1 MAVQFI
7 LMTIAFVIML
17 IVAILQQRRIKEL
30 NKKYHDLYDEGFQKY
45 YGLGKLYRRRYI
57 FVKNAPPEWL
67 PAKRIEK
74 HTTRKGGDADD
85 LTIIEELHNRILKQ
99 SEQIER
105 LKNEKAALAE
115 KISRNYPAELLKAVN
130 AIKEGLTE
138 KKHKIEKIEKGLATL
153 DDIFSILTN

>member
-1 MAVQFI
+1 
-7 LMTIAFVIML
+7 MTEQEFDTQVW
-17 IVAILQQRRIKEL
+17 RRFDVVTTDTGIETTVM
-30 NKKYHDLYDEGFQKY
+30 NVCFTTRSVRIY
-45 YGLGKLYRRRYI
+45 
-57 FVKNAPPEWL
+57 VKNAPPEWL

-74 HTTRKGGDADD
+74 HTTRKGDTADEG
-85 LTIIEELHNRILKQ
+85 TIIEELHNRILKQ

-115 KISRNYPAELLKAVN
+115 KISKSYPSEILKAVN

-153 DDIFSILTN
+153 DDIFSKLTN

>member
-1 MAVQFI
+1 
-7 LMTIAFVIML
+7 MTEQEFDSQVW
-17 IVAILQQRRIKEL
+17 RRFDVVTTDTGIETTVM
-30 NKKYHDLYDEGFQKY
+30 NICFST
-45 YGLGKLYRRRYI
+45 RSVRI

-85 LTIIEELHNRILKQ
+85 LTIIQELHNRILKQ
-99 SEQIER
+99 NEQIER
-105 LKNEKAALAE
+105 LKNEKAALTE
-115 KISRNYPAELLKAVN
+115 KISKNYPAELLKAVN

-138 KKHKIEKIEKGLATL
+138 RKHKIEKIEKGLATL

>member
-1 MAVQFI
+1 
-7 LMTIAFVIML
+7 MTEQEFDSQVW
-17 IVAILQQRRIKEL
+17 RRFDVVTTDTGIETTVM
-30 NKKYHDLYDEGFQKY
+30 NICFST
-45 YGLGKLYRRRYI
+45 RSVRI
-57 FVKNAPPEWL
+57 FLKNAPPEWL

-153 DDIFSILTN
+153 DDIFSRLTN

>member
-1 MAVQFI
+1 
-7 LMTIAFVIML
+7 MTEQEFDSQVW
-17 IVAILQQRRIKEL
+17 RRFDVVTTDMGIETTVM
-30 NKKYHDLYDEGFQKY
+30 NVCFSTRSVRIY
-45 YGLGKLYRRRYI
+45 
-57 FVKNAPPEWL
+57 VKNAPPEWL

-99 SEQIER
+99 NEQIER
-105 LKNEKAALAE
+105 LKDEKAALAE

>member
-1 MAVQFI
+1 
-7 LMTIAFVIML
+7 MTEQEFDSQVW
-17 IVAILQQRRIKEL
+17 RRFDVVTTDTGIETTVM
-30 NKKYHDLYDEGFQKY
+30 NICFST
-45 YGLGKLYRRRYI
+45 RSVRI

-138 KKHKIEKIEKGLATL
+138 KKHKIEKIEKGLVTL

>member
-1 MAVQFI
+1 
-7 LMTIAFVIML
+7 MTEQEFDSQVW
-17 IVAILQQRRIKEL
+17 RRFDVVTTDTGIETTVM
-30 NKKYHDLYDEGFQKY
+30 NVCFSS
-45 YGLGKLYRRRYI
+45 RSVRI

-85 LTIIEELHNRILKQ
+85 LAVIEELHNRIMKQ
-99 SEQIER
+99 DDQIVR
-105 LKNEKAALAE
+105 LKNEKAALTE
-115 KISRNYPAELLKAVN
+115 KINKSYPSEILKAVN

>member
-1 MAVQFI
+1 
-7 LMTIAFVIML
+7 MTEQEFDSQVW
-17 IVAILQQRRIKEL
+17 RRFDVVTTDTGIETTVM
-30 NKKYHDLYDEGFQKY
+30 NICFST
-45 YGLGKLYRRRYI
+45 RSVRI

-85 LTIIEELHNRILKQ
+85 FTIIEELHNRIIKQ

-105 LKNEKAALAE
+105 LKNEKAALTE

-138 KKHKIEKIEKGLATL
+138 KKHKIEKIEKGLTTL

>member
-1 MAVQFI
+1 
-7 LMTIAFVIML
+7 MTEQEFDSQVW
-17 IVAILQQRRIKEL
+17 RRFDVVTTDTGIETTVM
-30 NKKYHDLYDEGFQKY
+30 NICFST
-45 YGLGKLYRRRYI
+45 RSVRI

-105 LKNEKAALAE
+105 LKNEKAALTE
-115 KISRNYPAELLKAVN
+115 KISKNYPAELLKAVN

-153 DDIFSILTN
+153 DDIFTILTN

>member
-1 MAVQFI
+1 
-7 LMTIAFVIML
+7 MTEQEFDSQVW
-17 IVAILQQRRIKEL
+17 RRFDVVTTDTGIETTVM
-30 NKKYHDLYDEGFQKY
+30 NICFST
-45 YGLGKLYRRRYI
+45 RSVRI

-115 KISRNYPAELLKAVN
+115 KISKSYPSEILKAVN

-138 KKHKIEKIEKGLATL
+138 KKHKIEKIEKGLTTL